1 MSNYLTSDEAA
12 RWVGQQANA
21 DMADLEDAVAAV
33 SRAIDNHC
41 QRQFGQVTSTART
54 MMVDPCSPWVIEFGP
69 FGDLVTATTVK
80 TDDGAGTFATT
91 LSASDY
97 VLEPVGAATVG
108 VEAQPYTRI
117 RRLGDQ
123 WPTASRPDE
132 RQDQVQIT
140 GTWGW
145 PAVPDAVK
153 QACRIQV
160 ARIFKRADSPLGV
173 AGFGEFGV
181 VRVSRLDPD
190 VVDLLAPYRL
200 VVGGV
205 A

>member
-1 MSNYLTSDEAA
+1 MTDYLTTDEAQ
-12 RWVGQQANA
+12 RWVGQAMTA
-21 DMADLEDAVAAV
+21 DVTDLEEAISAV

-41 QRQFGQVTSTART
+41 QRQFGQVTATART
-54 MMVDPCSPWVIEFGP
+54 LMVDPCSPYRVTFGA
-69 FGDLVTATTVK
+69 FGDLVSVTSVK
-80 TDDGAGTFATT
+80 EDDGTGTFATT

-108 VEAQPYTRI
+108 VEAWPYTAI
-117 RRLGDQ
+117 RRLGASF
-123 WPTASRPDE
+123 PTASRPDE
-132 RQDQVQIT
+132 RPDQVQIT

-181 VRVSRLDPD
+181 VRLSRLDPD

-200 VVGGV
+200 VVGGI